1 MLSDERIEQ
10 LELEVK
16 VLRANNKGLKDKI
29 DEQSKE
35 IEELKDE
42 SKEYQIG
49 FAQGCYEKDL
59 DWKDKIK
66 AKIEEVEQWELYNMK
81 IPRLS
86 TLDERL
92 GAKIGIK
99 YVLQSLLEKELP
111 TTITK
116 EELEKRWKE

>member
-49 FAQGCYEKDL
+49 FVQGCYEKDL

-81 IPRLS
+81 IPKLS

-99 YVLQSLLEKELP
+99 YILQSLFRKGE
-111 TTITK
+111 
-116 EELEKRWKE
+116 

>member
-1 MLSDERIEQ
+1 MSDEERIEQ
-10 LELEVK
+10 LELENK
-16 VLRANNKGLKDKI
+16 VLQDNNKGLKTKI

-66 AKIEEVEQWELYNMK
+66 AKIEEVKDGTY
-81 IPRLS
+81 
-86 TLDERL
+86 D
-92 GAKIGIK
+92 AKI
-99 YVLQSLLEKELP
+99 VLQSLLEKKGE
-111 TTITK
+111 
-116 EELEKRWKE
+116 